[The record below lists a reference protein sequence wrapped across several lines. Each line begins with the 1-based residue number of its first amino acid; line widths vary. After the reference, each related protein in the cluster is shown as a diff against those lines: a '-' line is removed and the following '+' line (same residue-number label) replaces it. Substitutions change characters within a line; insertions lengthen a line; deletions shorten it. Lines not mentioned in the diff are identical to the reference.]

1 MTADPVSPLR
11 PSRRRPQRSGTGK
24 VAHLL
29 PMFGVIEEDDHGTW
43 SARTF
48 GRVELGN
55 YRHRAEAE
63 ESLLVFAVLGG
74 MPCTH

>member
-1 MTADPVSPLR
+1 MTKGTIDRSQMRA
-11 PSRRRPQRSGTGK
+11 SRK

-29 PMFGVIEEDDHGTW
+29 PMFGVIEEDEHGTW

-55 YRHRAEAE
+55 YRHRGEAAEA
-63 ESLLVFAVLGG
+63 LVVFAVLGG
-74 MPCTH
+74 TPCTH